1 MRLQMKQIVR
11 QTLATLLLLFLCS
24 ATVWADDFTVERA
37 VNLGQLDSWADMSQ
51 FQWQEIDHGIQDNRE
66 EMDAL
71 KTLFY
76 DSAPKDTV
84 GFYNQIYTARDNQYI
99 VLRLD
104 KAQGNRPF
112 HIRVTAVRNTG
123 DPSKN
128 TSQVFAAENYVY
140 IMPPIGENQLEVKI
154 WPQGAGEET
163 ARTYTFNTHSYGSA
177 SLRTVML
184 DKSRI
189 IEGNYDLQLIY
200 YNDKTEKSDTSYI
213 EKLVVDKL
221 YSFYDY
227 KDGDLVEAYLRLD
240 DFRRIKLKT
249 EWWARDAVTHV
260 NDNSV
265 TVMTGPK
272 MPFRQHKRLD
282 APNPT
287 YLDSRLF
294 SHHDTL
300 WVNLYLDNVPS
311 NEAEGLTMHAILAD
325 NENYPTGDKLL
336 TWDVDPVK

>member
-177 SLRTVML
+177 S
-184 DKSRI
+184 
-189 IEGNYDLQLIY
+189 Y
-200 YNDKTEKSDTSYI
+200 
-213 EKLVVDKL
+213 
-221 YSFYDY
+221 
-227 KDGDLVEAYLRLD
+227 
-240 DFRRIKLKT
+240 
-249 EWWARDAVTHV
+249 AR
-260 NDNSV
+260 
-265 TVMTGPK
+265 
-272 MPFRQHKRLD
+272 
-282 APNPT
+282 
-287 YLDSRLF
+287 
-294 SHHDTL
+294 
-300 WVNLYLDNVPS
+300 
-311 NEAEGLTMHAILAD
+311 
-325 NENYPTGDKLL
+325 
-336 TWDVDPVK
+336 